1 MISLVVAVVGRKDD
15 NMTQKTPSKLLKQAL
30 ADMKQVEREGKTIE
44 LVNSNAFKDF
54 QTELTLCL
62 ADDVTEH

>member
-1 MISLVVAVVGRKDD
+1 MP
-15 NMTQKTPSKLLKQAL
+15 QKTPSKLLKQAL
-30 ADMKQVEREGKTIE
+30 SDMKQVEHEGKTIE